1 MIDKTIIGLI
11 KVAITWL
18 IYPIIPTIL
27 KSFRKKMLTPLTLML
42 TLAYRD
48 FLTKTVLKTT
58 GLDLHIY
65 PQNLK
70 KKGYDND
77 KDQSK

>member
-48 FLTKTVLKTT
+48 FLINPF
-58 GLDLHIY
+58 LHIY